1 MKNKYLFRPYLTFAL
16 ELPTVWYRRERARKP
31 RLKWHENCERKR
43 GVRRNSEAFSQMTA
57 VSSAAFESLRQF
69 DTCSVSNAIERF
81 NVRLRN
87 EGFVSGALKCR
98 FPQLS
103 PMLGYAATARVR
115 TSSAPMTGRCYFDRM
130 DWWNWVASIPEPRVI
145 ILQDIDH
152 TPGLG
157 ALMGGIHATI
167 AQALNCA
174 GCITNGAVRD
184 LEAVEAL
191 GFPLF
196 SRRVSVS
203 HAYAHIVDFGGPVE
217 VGGLAFQPGDLVHGD
232 RNGVQI
238 IPREIAAEVPGMA
251 LRIQRQEG
259 DLIRFCRSDAFSL
272 RELAVRMRSVSMD
285 SVPPAPSLRP

>member
-1 MKNKYLFRPYLTFAL
+1 VLRQPF
-16 ELPTVWYRRERARKP
+16 
-31 RLKWHENCERKR
+31 
-43 GVRRNSEAFSQMTA
+43 SEMTP
-57 VSSAAFESLRQF
+57 VSSAVFESLRQF

-98 FPQLS
+98 FPQLP

-115 TSSAPMTGRCYFDRM
+115 TSSAPMNGRCYYDRM
-130 DWWNWVASIPEPRVI
+130 DWWTWVESLPAPRVI

-157 ALMGGIHATI
+157 ALLGEIHATI
-167 AQALNCA
+167 AQSLNCA

-203 HAYAHIVDFGGPVE
+203 HSYAHIVDFGGAVE
-217 VGGLAFQPGDLVHGD
+217 IGGLAVQPGDLIHGD

-238 IPREIAAEVPGMA
+238 IPREIAADVPAMA
-251 LRIQRQEG
+251 LRIQRQEEE
-259 DLIRFCRSDAFSL
+259 LIRFCRSDAFSL
-272 RELAVRMRSVSMD
+272 RELAARMRPVSKD
-285 SVPPAPSLRP
+285 GLPPAPALRP

>member
-1 MKNKYLFRPYLTFAL
+1 MA
-16 ELPTVWYRRERARKP
+16 
-31 RLKWHENCERKR
+31 
-43 GVRRNSEAFSQMTA
+43 GDVRIHPSQMNP
-57 VSSAAFESLRQF
+57 VSKDAFESLRRL

-87 EGFVSGALKCR
+87 EGFVSRALRCR
-98 FPQLS
+98 FPQFP
-103 PMLGYAATARVR
+103 PMLGYASTARVR
-115 TSSAPMTGRCYFDRM
+115 TSMAPMEKGLCYFDRM
-130 DWWNWVASIPEPRVI
+130 DWWTWVASLPEPRVI

-157 ALMGGIHATI
+157 ALFGEIHATI
-167 AQALNCA
+167 AQALNCV

-203 HAYAHIVDFGGPVE
+203 HGYAHIVDFGGPVE
-217 VGGLAFQPGDLVHGD
+217 VSGLAFQPGDLVHAD

-238 IPREIAAEVPGMA
+238 IPHEIAADVPAMA
-251 LRIQRQEG
+251 LRIQKQEEE
-259 DLIRFCRSDAFSL
+259 LIQFCRSDAFSL
-272 RELAVRMRSVSMD
+272 KELSARMRPVSKN
-285 SVPPAPSLRP
+285 SLPRVPSLRS

>member
-1 MKNKYLFRPYLTFAL
+1 
-16 ELPTVWYRRERARKP
+16 
-31 RLKWHENCERKR
+31 
-43 GVRRNSEAFSQMTA
+43 MTA
-57 VSSAAFESLRQF
+57 VSSAAFESLRRF

-81 NVRLRN
+81 NLRLRN

-98 FPQLS
+98 FTQLP

-115 TSSAPMTGRCYFDRM
+115 TSSAPMNGRCYFDRM
-130 DWWNWVASIPEPRVI
+130 DWWTWLASMPEPRVI
-145 ILQDIDH
+145 VLQDIDH

-174 GCITNGAVRD
+174 GCVTNGAVRD

-203 HAYAHIVDFGGPVE
+203 QAYAHIVDFGGAVE
-217 VGGLAFQPGDLVHGD
+217 VGGLMFQPGDLVQGD

-238 IPREIAAEVPGMA
+238 IPREIAADVPAMA
-251 LRIQRQEG
+251 LRIQRQEEE
-259 DLIRFCRSDAFSL
+259 LIRFCRSDAFSL
-272 RELAVRMRSVSMD
+272 KELSARMRPVSKD
-285 SVPPAPSLRP
+285 SLPPAPSFRP